1 MMATLR
7 RALWLALI
15 VAVVGAVSWRPPA
28 VADSQPP
35 QGGGAVRTAP
45 AGDRVGATPGKKGA
59 TDYWLESQTRRLT
72 ARYSDGTTAVA
83 GRGTD
88 GNFETRLTDRAGAEL
103 ARFSVSR
110 VGADGVG
117 ADAVLRYTPRSGDAL
132 HAYGD
137 ASVRPTL
144 AWANTQAYSLAKD
157 GAAAAA
163 GLEWRN
169 GLIRRRGAAP
179 RDVEQQLAELHTE
192 WSGGLSVRT
201 ARGSASNLKWNDKRS
216 LNGELLV
223 SRLMLDGVPIGEA
236 NWFAKEQVL
245 IWNIPGVTAGSLTAE
260 QMKTYGGWPF
270 KPDAEWLNLQTL
282 AFYHF
287 KSALD
292 KEGTVAARTPP
303 ASRPRQLLDFLVAPV
318 QANEPGCDSLHWLDG
333 TVLRFCCDVHDRCYE
348 KYGCSSRS
356 WWQWWSS
363 WTCDVCN
370 IGAVFCFAGGG
381 AGRGPFQPF
390 PF

>member
-1 MMATLR
+1 MMAILR
-7 RALWLALI
+7 RALWLVLI
-15 VAVVGAVSWRPPA
+15 VAAVGAVTWRPPA
-28 VADSQPP
+28 LAEAQAQS
-35 QGGGAVRTAP
+35 GAAVRTAP
-45 AGDRVGATPGKKGA
+45 AGHRVGATPGKKGA
-59 TDYWLESQTRRLT
+59 TDYWLESQTTRLT
-72 ARYSDGTTAVA
+72 AKYNDGTTAVA

-88 GNFETRLTDRAGAEL
+88 GNFETKLSDRAGGEVG
-103 ARFSVSR
+103 RFTVNR
-110 VGADGVG
+110 AAADGG
-117 ADAVLRYTPRSGDAL
+117 TDTVLHYAARSGEAL
-132 HAYGD
+132 YAYGE
-137 ASVRPTL
+137 ANVRPTL
-144 AWANTQAYSLAKD
+144 AWANTQAYSLSKD
-157 GAAAAA
+157 GGPAAAS
-163 GLEWRN
+163 GFEWRN
-169 GLIRRRGAAP
+169 GLMRRRGAGG

-201 ARGSASNLKWNDKRS
+201 ARGSAVNLQWNDRRS

-223 SRLMLDGVPIGEA
+223 SRLVRDGVQIGEA

-287 KSALD
+287 KTAKD
-292 KEGTVAARTPP
+292 RQGAVAARTPP
-303 ASRPRQLLDFLVAPV
+303 PSRTRQVLDLLVAPV
-318 QANEPGCDSLHWLDG
+318 QANEPGCDGLHWLDG

-356 WWQWWSS
+356 WWQFWSS
-363 WTCDVCN
+363 WTCDLCN
-370 IGAVFCFAGGG
+370 AGAVFCFAGGG
-381 AGRGPFQPF
+381 NGKGPFHPF